1 MKVKHELILYLEM
14 LVVYYYTSCPNTFP
28 GQSNPILKVNNKYM
42 PFKQDLNRAES
53 KLRTAVTLY
62 NDNLV
67 RMSQSIMDEQEIMKY
82 NFTESILSIETIL
95 DSIRSLIKCDQTS
108 ASYKSAVNYLCYN
121 SMYITYIFSI

>member
-1 MKVKHELILYLEM
+1 
-14 LVVYYYTSCPNTFP
+14 
-28 GQSNPILKVNNKYM
+28 M
-42 PFKQDLNRAES
+42 PFKQDINRAES

-108 ASYKSAVNYLCYN
+108 SSYKSAVKYLCYN
-121 SMYITYIFSI
+121 SMYDDSIAF